1 MLAQARCLDV
11 EKKRSITIK
20 ENNWI
25 RILSFYISLLSQ
37 IYIFFT
43 NTPSILSNIL
53 TVSDTPSTLVVLN
66 VAAFL

>member
-1 MLAQARCLDV
+1 MLAQARCLDI
-11 EKKRSITIK
+11 EKKGSTTIK

-25 RILSFYISLLSQ
+25 HIPSFYISLLSQ
-37 IYIFFT
+37 IHNFFT
-43 NTPSILSNIL
+43 NTPSILSNLL